1 MYLVTEW
8 SYKMT
13 KVFLREKKL
22 KNGKRGL
29 YLDFYPPVINPETQK
44 PTRREHLGL
53 YIYERPKNETER
65 DFNKETK
72 MLGENI
78 RSKRQLELQSGAYG
92 FIMARSKQND
102 FLAFFS
108 QEVESKRRLSVSTHY
123 IWKAAYQYFETF
135 TNRNCRFGDVTE
147 SLCKEFRD
155 FLLANLAVN
164 SAAAY
169 FVKFKSVL
177 ATAVK
182 KNLLASNPSKNV
194 DSVSQQET
202 HKQFLSLEELQKL
215 AATPFKYED
224 LRRAS
229 LFSSLTGLRFSD
241 ILKLTWS
248 EIQHSNSQGVH
259 IRFMQQ
265 KTGYI
270 ETLPVSEEAFELL
283 GERGQASEK
292 VFKSLKKSQCMY
304 LPIWAAKAG
313 IDKTI
318 TFHSF
323 RHTYATLQ
331 LTLGTDIYTV
341 SKMLGHKNLQTT
353 QIYAK
358 IIDQK
363 KRDAADRIK
372 LK

>member
-1 MYLVTEW
+1 
-8 SYKMT
+8 MT

-29 YLDFYPPVINPETQK
+29 YLDFYPPIINPETQK

-92 FIMARSKQND
+92 FITARSKHND

-108 QEVESKRRLSVSTHY
+108 QEVESKRRLSASTQY
-123 IWKAAYQYFETF
+123 IWKAAFQHFETF
-135 TNRNCRFGDVTE
+135 TNKNCRFSDVTE
-147 SLCKEFRD
+147 NLCNEFRSY
-155 FLLANLAVN
+155 LLANLAAN

-169 FVKFKSVL
+169 FVKFKSIL
-177 ATAVK
+177 ASAVQ
-182 KNLLASNPSKNV
+182 KNLFASNPSKNV
-194 DSVSQQET
+194 GGISPQDT

-215 AATPFKYED
+215 AVTPFKYED

-229 LFSSLTGLRFSD
+229 LFSALTGLRFSD
-241 ILKLTWS
+241 ILKLSWG
-248 EIQHSNSQGVH
+248 EIQHSNSQGIH
-259 IRFMQQ
+259 IHFKQQ
-265 KTGYI
+265 KTGHI

-283 GERGQASEK
+283 GDRGQSGEK
-292 VFKSLKKSQCMY
+292 VFKSLKKQQCMY
-304 LPIWAAKAG
+304 LPVWAAKAG
-313 IDKTI
+313 IDKDI

-323 RHTYATLQ
+323 RHTYATL
-331 LTLGTDIYTV
+331 
-341 SKMLGHKNLQTT
+341 
-353 QIYAK
+353 
-358 IIDQK
+358 
-363 KRDAADRIK
+363 
-372 LK
+372 